1 VDGNQLILIIKDVT
15 DSIDLK
21 NSVEKQSQ
29 EKARINQTSRNIDLS
44 LMKLEKDI
52 DEMIRKP
59 EEEKVLIPSQIKAH
73 S

>member
-1 VDGNQLILIIKDVT
+1 MDGNQLILIIKDVT

-59 EEEKVLIPSQIKAH
+59 EEEKVLISSQIKAH